1 MGISHSKSP
10 INLHVKTRPTPGS
23 KRDNDQIIRPNVGQ
37 SRDSCSPTVITSD
50 MLNNLI
56 LVGTPNFY
64 ISSTLHGLVVPS
76 VTIDLDIG
84 NPDIGALF
92 TGPIDRF

>member
-1 MGISHSKSP
+1 
-10 INLHVKTRPTPGS
+10 
-23 KRDNDQIIRPNVGQ
+23 
-37 SRDSCSPTVITSD
+37 